1 MNYHTLLVLY
11 NIDTMKNNL
20 FFLLPLITLAA
31 CNAPIK
37 NTQFPNEFKCFE
49 IETPRFFV
57 KYTQPVEG
65 YTLKAM
71 WLPKENSN
79 SSIILGIFS

>member
-1 MNYHTLLVLY
+1 
-11 NIDTMKNNL
+11 MKNNL

-49 IETPRFFV
+49 IETPRFFCQIYSTCRGI
-57 KYTQPVEG
+57 YT
-65 YTLKAM
+65 
-71 WLPKENSN
+71 
-79 SSIILGIFS
+79 